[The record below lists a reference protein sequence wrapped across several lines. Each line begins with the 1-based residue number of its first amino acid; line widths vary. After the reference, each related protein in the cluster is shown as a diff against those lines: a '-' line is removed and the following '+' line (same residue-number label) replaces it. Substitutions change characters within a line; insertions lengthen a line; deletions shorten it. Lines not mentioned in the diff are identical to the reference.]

1 MRPRVSQ
8 EQDQLFL
15 TYTDESHSMKIAIV
29 DPQFGN
35 DFDIERQVVGSDA
48 DLVAV
53 NPGRDGVSG
62 ADRADIEAIVHCRS
76 RHKLR
81 ATDIEK
87 LPRLRIVVQAGVG
100 TDHIDIAACS
110 SRGIPV
116 CNVPDY
122 GTCEIADHAMGLILD
137 LCRGISAHNEH
148 VRSGAGWSPY
158 ALPHA
163 PIIRLAGRTLGI
175 VGLGWI
181 GSALALRAKAFGLT
195 VAYHDPFSPPGQDL
209 ALGILRVEHLG
220 DLLAAVDILS
230 LHCPLTPA
238 TADLINDERL
248 AQMKRGAIL
257 INTARG
263 GIVSLDALHRAIRD
277 GILGGAGLDVL
288 PQEPP
293 DLQHPLLSAWSRR
306 EAWLEGRLLITPHAA
321 FYTAESVID
330 LRRKAMQTVVTYL
343 ERGTLRACLNRNA
356 IRSG

>member
-81 ATDIEK
+81 ATDIDK

-148 VRSGAGWSPY
+148 MSVAVPAGRPTLCRMRRSSG
-158 ALPHA
+158 LPDGLSVSSD
-163 PIIRLAGRTLGI
+163 LAG
-175 VGLGWI
+175 
-181 GSALALRAKAFGLT
+181 
-195 VAYHDPFSPPGQDL
+195 
-209 ALGILRVEHLG
+209 
-220 DLLAAVDILS
+220 LAAHS
-230 LHCPLTPA
+230 LFAP
-238 TADLINDERL
+238 
-248 AQMKRGAIL
+248 KR
-257 INTARG
+257 
-263 GIVSLDALHRAIRD
+263 SD
-277 GILGGAGLDVL
+277 
-288 PQEPP
+288 
-293 DLQHPLLSAWSRR
+293 
-306 EAWLEGRLLITPHAA
+306 
-321 FYTAESVID
+321 
-330 LRRKAMQTVVTYL
+330 
-343 ERGTLRACLNRNA
+343 
-356 IRSG
+356 